1 MSSQTCGLDRHLPN
15 YDINMILREIWS
27 RLSGKEEEALN
38 SASQRKEHLNQFL
51 RDQEKLARGMRWQW
65 ALNAQRTACAVAGR
79 GELGAGSGEL
89 GAGSLPGWS
98 HGWRDGGG
106 GSCEKGRQ
114 GSQQGGSTFEGVLST
129 TKLCY
134 RKLTQAALKGSF
146 VWGQE
151 RNEKAE
157 AVMGKGEDRTD
168 SKHLLSS

>member
-1 MSSQTCGLDRHLPN
+1 MG
-15 YDINMILREIWS
+15 
-27 RLSGKEEEALN
+27 EEA
-38 SASQRKEHLNQFL
+38 AVRK
-51 RDQEKLARGMRWQW
+51 
-65 ALNAQRTACAVAGR
+65 AG
-79 GELGAGSGEL
+79 
-89 GAGSLPGWS
+89 
-98 HGWRDGGG
+98 
-106 GSCEKGRQ
+106 K
-114 GSQQGGSTFEGVLST
+114 GSQQGGSAFEGVLST